1 MSQNLLELVEGYFS
15 SDTVHQTST
24 ALGESE
30 SSVGTALRS
39 VIPLALAALFGRAQ
53 QPGGT
58 AEVYGMARQAHSTG
72 ILGNLGDLLGGMTRG
87 STMTADA
94 DGGLL
99 NRGAELLRSVLGS
112 SYTPAIEQ
120 IGQQAGVKSSSIHS
134 LLSMAVPVGL
144 GLMGR
149 HAAQNNL
156 DEVGFGTYIN
166 SQRNS
171 LSGALS
177 RLPGGLG
184 NMLAGLGL
192 GAAGAAASVGNAA
205 AGAARNV
212 GSTMSAAARNPSD
225 TNRGAASVPE
235 RTATPAR
242 WPWLLL
248 ALLALAALWYFM
260 RGCNREPDTTDTTT
274 TEAPMDTTSR
284 MAPAAPATAPTG
296 RYDKATGNYIYDTG
310 STTEIKLSDGT
321 VLNVG
326 SNSTEARLFNF
337 LNDATMTVSDD
348 KTQGWFSLDRVYF
361 NTGKSTLTAESQA
374 QLKNIAAILKAFPNA
389 AIKFGG
395 YTDNVG
401 KADMNLTL
409 SADRANAARKALMNS
424 GIDAGRVAAEG
435 YGQEH
440 PIASNDTPEGRA
452 QNRRVDV
459 RVTKK

>member
-1 MSQNLLELVEGYFS
+1 MSQNLLELVENYFS

-30 SSVGTALRS
+30 SSIGTALRS

-53 QPGGT
+53 QPGGA
-58 AEVYGMARQAHSTG
+58 AEVFGMARQAHSTG
-72 ILGNLGDLLGGMTRG
+72 ILGNLGDLLGGMSRG
-87 STMTADA
+87 STATADT
-94 DGGLL
+94 DGALL

-112 SYTPAIEQ
+112 HYTTAVEQ
-120 IGQQAGVKSSSIHS
+120 VGQQAGVKSSSINS

-156 DEVGFGTYIN
+156 DEAGFGTYLN
-166 SQRNS
+166 SQRGS
-171 LSGALS
+171 IAGALS

-192 GAAGAAASVGNAA
+192 GAAGTAASVGNAVT
-205 AGAARNV
+205 GAAHNV
-212 GSTMSAAARNPSD
+212 GNTMSAAAHNTQD
-225 TNRGAASVPE
+225 AARGAGYVPE
-235 RTATPAR
+235 RAATPSR

-248 ALLALAALWYFM
+248 AVLALAALWYFM
-260 RGCNREPDTTDTTT
+260 RGCNREPDAVDTTT
-274 TEAPMDTTSR
+274 TEAPMDTTTR
-284 MAPAAPATAPTG
+284 MAPATTATG
-296 RYDKATGNYIYDTG
+296 RYDEATGNYIYDTG

-326 SNSTEARLFNF
+326 ANSTEARLYNF
-337 LNDATMTVSDD
+337 LNDANMTVSDD

-374 QLKNIAAILKAFPNA
+374 QLKNMAAILKAFPNA

-409 SADRANAARKALMNS
+409 SADRANAARKALMNN

>member
-1 MSQNLLELVEGYFS
+1 MSQNLLELVENYFS

-30 SSVGTALRS
+30 SSIGTALRS
-39 VIPLALAALFGRAQ
+39 VIPLALAALFGRSQ
-53 QPGGT
+53 QPGGM
-58 AEVYGMARQAHSTG
+58 ADVYGMARQAHSTG
-72 ILGNLGDLLGGMTRG
+72 ILGNLGDLLGGMSRG
-87 STMTADA
+87 STATADA

-99 NRGAELLRSVLGS
+99 NRGAELLRSILGTN
-112 SYTPAIEQ
+112 YTTAVEQ
-120 IGQQAGVKSSSIHS
+120 VGQQAGVKSSSINS

-156 DEVGFGTYIN
+156 DEAGFGTYIN
-166 SQRNS
+166 SQHSS
-171 LSGALS
+171 LAGALS

-184 NMLAGLGL
+184 NMLAGLSL

-212 GSTMSAAARNPSD
+212 GSTMSTAARNPSD
-225 TNRGAASVPE
+225 TNRDAAYVPE

-260 RGCNREPDTTDTTT
+260 RGCNREPDTTTTT
-274 TEAPMDTTSR
+274 TETPMDTTSR
-284 MAPAAPATAPTG
+284 MAPAAPVTGPTG
-296 RYDKATGNYIYDTG
+296 RYDEATGNYIYDTG
-310 STTEIKLSDGT
+310 STSEIRLADGT

-326 SNSTEARLFNF
+326 ANSTEARLYNF
-337 LNDATMTVSDD
+337 LNDANMTVSDD

-374 QLKNIAAILKAFPNA
+374 QLKNMAAILKAFPNA

-395 YTDNVG
+395 YTDNIG

-409 SADRANAARKALMNS
+409 SADRANAARKALMNN